1 MVREGDALLSKMTS
15 IVFKLA
21 FEGLLRPQNLV
32 WVVCNEE
39 LSIAVVIWTWEGEIR
54 LWLQ

>member
-39 LSIAVVIWTWEGEIR
+39 LSIAVVIWPWEGEIR